1 MLKCGIRR
9 IFRRSQVSSRG
20 IFSAFGSSPRW
31 DSLHVFVSHPLH
43 RAHTGW
49 VKDCENV
56 IKHSLAT
63 LEESSTMR
71 FLPFFFFDWQLN
83 SSLQLNS
90 SKERKFKQ
98 KCLSKALT
106 ANQKEMGWRKERK
119 TEWKTHFHFLLV
131 DISARRAENGKIN
144 CSFSLSSLM
153 FMWVELHI
161 FPILSSL
168 TAASSCLLKL
178 IVRIVNRRGGEGGTG
193 ELNLR
198 FKTTV
203 WFVRVSRKEFIRRL
217 EIPLLNRGEDY
228 WKFVRKAGGEV
239 KFGWSRRGWWG
250 VMRWKIF
257 QVFFSLFLSSLNW
270 MVKLKEISFSF
281 FSLSSPSRSKENRNH
296 LRIIIIIESISIF
309 LSLV

>member
-1 MLKCGIRR
+1 MLKCGIWR

-106 ANQKEMGWRKERK
+106 ANQKEMGGEEGEKNWMKNTFPLSACRHIGPKGW
-119 TEWKTHFHFLLV
+119 EWKNKLFL
-131 DISARRAENGKIN
+131 
-144 CSFSLSSLM
+144 FSLVVDVYVSWTPHFSYSLFTHCCLLLFTKTHRSHCQSTRGRRRHGWVESSLQNDG
-153 FMWVELHI
+153 LI
-161 FPILSSL
+161 CSSQQKRIYSPTRNS
-168 TAASSCLLKL
+168 TAESRRRLLK
-178 IVRIVNRRGGEGGTG
+178 ICA
-193 ELNLR
+193 
-198 FKTTV
+198 K
-203 WFVRVSRKEFIRRL
+203 
-217 EIPLLNRGEDY
+217 
-228 WKFVRKAGGEV
+228 
-239 KFGWSRRGWWG
+239 SRRRSEIRLKQTRL
-250 VMRWKIF
+250 VRSNEMENF
-257 QVFFSLFLSSLNW
+257 SSFFFLSSS
-270 MVKLKEISFSF
+270 V
-281 FSLSSPSRSKENRNH
+281 H
-296 LRIIIIIESISIF
+296 
-309 LSLV
+309 